1 LAAKN
6 KSCVDVI
13 IPTLGENI
21 KYLHE
26 SINSVISQ
34 AETNKV
40 LICIDNKSSHKSEL
54 VSSVT
59 RYPSDKLTVIKSD
72 LEGVGETLN
81 AGLRAS
87 SAPYIARQDD
97 DDISESFRFAKQLK
111 LLQEQE
117 VELCFSGLSLFENEN
132 VSDLYTEV
140 AHEAAENY
148 FWIESLVLG
157 STLNHATLL
166 SENFYKKENV
176 FYSASKAEDYDLW
189 LRIAKSKKIYTTSEK
204 LYRYRQHGM
213 QKTKNWNWSDVY
225 SEIYPQWIKFY
236 DEVGLPRQLDKEAI
250 FNLTFNISENNSI
263 KNIEEFITFIHFL
276 VKKLVESEQKADTR
290 YWDYLT
296 MRVSEIFSNL
306 ENDQKVVENLK
317 TIAREQKDMLFN
329 IFMSSSLQLGNL
341 KNKYNLLGEASHKIR
356 IDNEIL
362 LHDNIELNKK
372 FSRRLINRVARFF
385 ED

>member
-1 LAAKN
+1 
-6 KSCVDVI
+6 
-13 IPTLGENI
+13 
-21 KYLHE
+21 
-26 SINSVISQ
+26 
-34 AETNKV
+34 
-40 LICIDNKSSHKSEL
+40 
-54 VSSVT
+54 
-59 RYPSDKLTVIKSD
+59 
-72 LEGVGETLN
+72 
-81 AGLRAS
+81 
-87 SAPYIARQDD
+87 
-97 DDISESFRFAKQLK
+97 
-111 LLQEQE
+111 
-117 VELCFSGLSLFENEN
+117 
-132 VSDLYTEV
+132 
-140 AHEAAENY
+140 
-148 FWIESLVLG
+148 
-157 STLNHATLL
+157 
-166 SENFYKKENV
+166 
-176 FYSASKAEDYDLW
+176 
-189 LRIAKSKKIYTTSEK
+189 
-204 LYRYRQHGM
+204 M

-250 FNLTFNISENNSI
+250 FNLTFNINENNSI

-317 TIAREQKDMLFN
+317 TIAREQKDILFN
-329 IFMSSSLQLGNL
+329 VFMSSSLQLGNL
-341 KNKYNLLGEASHKIR
+341 KNKHNLLGEASHKIR

>member
-40 LICIDNKSSHKSEL
+40 LICIDNKSIHKSEL

-81 AGLRAS
+81 AGLLAS

-117 VELCFSGLSLFENEN
+117 VQLCFSGLSLFENEN
-132 VSDLYTEV
+132 VSD
-140 AHEAAENY
+140 
-148 FWIESLVLG
+148 
-157 STLNHATLL
+157 
-166 SENFYKKENV
+166 
-176 FYSASKAEDYDLW
+176 
-189 LRIAKSKKIYTTSEK
+189 
-204 LYRYRQHGM
+204 
-213 QKTKNWNWSDVY
+213 
-225 SEIYPQWIKFY
+225 
-236 DEVGLPRQLDKEAI
+236 
-250 FNLTFNISENNSI
+250 
-263 KNIEEFITFIHFL
+263 
-276 VKKLVESEQKADTR
+276 
-290 YWDYLT
+290 
-296 MRVSEIFSNL
+296 
-306 ENDQKVVENLK
+306 
-317 TIAREQKDMLFN
+317 
-329 IFMSSSLQLGNL
+329 
-341 KNKYNLLGEASHKIR
+341 
-356 IDNEIL
+356 
-362 LHDNIELNKK
+362 
-372 FSRRLINRVARFF
+372 SRSC
-385 ED
+385 